1 VPERHQTPLLKN
13 TVSRLIVQGLSM
25 PNIRIEY
32 VPIQRYNLGWF
43 GFDHLQLTYE
53 PDEIPIL
60 ATQDDWYVLEG
71 DLDTTTTGVFLGIQ
85 GTTGNLRLSTA
96 NLASGDD
103 LIRLIGTPRDRGS
116 VILPVQFDLIGNWL
130 RMANYGAG
138 IEASAF
144 PYIAYGA
151 PASPYPTFNSSS
163 VIASL
168 LWQIGI
174 DVNLNIG
181 IA

>member
-1 VPERHQTPLLKN
+1 
-13 TVSRLIVQGLSM
+13 M

-32 VPIQRYNLGWF
+32 VPIERYRLGWF

-71 DLDTTTTGVFLGIQ
+71 EFYTNGSGIFLGVQ
-85 GTTGNLRLSTA
+85 GTSGNLRLSTA

-103 LIRLIGTPRDRGS
+103 LIAKIGLPRDRGS

-130 RMANYGAG
+130 RMARYGAG
-138 IEASAF
+138 IEESQF

-151 PASPYPTFNSSS
+151 PRTPYPTLNSSS

-174 DVNLNIG
+174 DVNENIG